1 MAMNTDIHL
10 HAEHTVKVQAI
21 EHSENLVTVSFE
33 VRENGSRQGT
43 VTLYCHTAEQKALA
57 LAIGAIANLATVSA

>member
-10 HAEHTVKVQAI
+10 HAEHTVEVRTI
-21 EHSENLVTVSFE
+21 EHHENLVTLSLE

-57 LAIGAIANLATVSA
+57 RAIGAIASLATV

>member
-10 HAEHTVKVQAI
+10 HGEHTVKVGLT
-21 EHSENLVTVSFE
+21 EHENLVCVSFE

-43 VTLYCHTAEQKALA
+43 VTLYCHTEEQKALA
-57 LAIGAIANLATVSA
+57 RAIGAIANLATVSA